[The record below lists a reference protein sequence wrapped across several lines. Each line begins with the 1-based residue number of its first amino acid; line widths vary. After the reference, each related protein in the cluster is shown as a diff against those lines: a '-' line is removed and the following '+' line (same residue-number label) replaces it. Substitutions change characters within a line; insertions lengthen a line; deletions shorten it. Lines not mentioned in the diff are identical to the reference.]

1 MATPLSL
8 PTICHLCNK
17 PVTLELARADEKG
30 RTVHE
35 GCFFLKVGKVN

>member
-17 PVTLELARADEKG
+17 PVTLELARADEKAG
-30 RTVHE
+30 PFTKDASFSKLAR
-35 GCFFLKVGKVN
+35 